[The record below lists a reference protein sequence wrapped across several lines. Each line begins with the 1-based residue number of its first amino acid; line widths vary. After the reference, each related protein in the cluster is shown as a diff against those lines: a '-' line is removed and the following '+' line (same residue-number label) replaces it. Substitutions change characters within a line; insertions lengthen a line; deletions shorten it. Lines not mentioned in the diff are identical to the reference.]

1 MSAPAQ
7 ALPGEQVHITTD
19 PSTEPF
25 WTAAQQ
31 DRHVAPKCADCGTF
45 RLLKGASA
53 VLRRLPQPADRS
65 RVLRRRAA

>member
-31 DRHVAPKCADCGTF
+31 DRHVAPKCDKGHDRHLT
-45 RLLKGASA
+45 RLA
-53 VLRRLPQPADRS
+53 
-65 RVLRRRAA
+65 